1 MNVKLPKGMMSPT
14 VIVIGSSPVSQKTN
28 DTSSKRMDMLE
39 KKLDQ
44 QYKIRMDGS
53 GFERKLDLLSKS
65 FNSRIDKMM
74 SMSKSMMKSNHSK
87 EIEKLRREFE
97 FRMSRLQKQVSKK
110 PNVQVSVSN
119 APMRNSLEKMTSRL
133 EAAIM
138 KARPRLTPSP
148 S

>member
-1 MNVKLPKGMMSPT
+1 
-14 VIVIGSSPVSQKTN
+14 
-28 DTSSKRMDMLE
+28 MDMLE

-44 QYKIRMDGS
+44 QYKMRIDGS
-53 GFERKLDLLSKS
+53 GFEKKLDLLSKS

-97 FRMSRLQKQVSKK
+97 SKIGSMKPNSDNSEILKSFNRKLEQIQKQVSKK

-119 APMRNSLEKMTSRL
+119 TPMRNSLEKMTSRL